1 MIKHY
6 NRYILKNFLFCFIK
20 VTLVFVT
27 VVIVMNLLEEINFFK
42 DENNR
47 IILTPIFLTLL
58 NIPSILF
65 EIFLLIF

>member
-47 IILTPIFLTLL
+47 IILTPILTY
-58 NIPSILF
+58 
-65 EIFLLIF
+65 